1 MDNIHIVT
9 ADFFKKASK
18 SISDF
23 YIVIIIN

>member
-9 ADFFKKASK
+9 TDFLKKASK
-18 SISDF
+18 SISGF